1 MEIGIGPV
9 VAVVRRCHRS
19 KAGDTLPA
27 HASEVV
33 RGSRSFKNSSPV
45 RTRRVTD
52 VAQMLRRNSDTRLK
66 PTVSKQD
73 KAQRNG
79 GGKWAQSSQ
88 DWMTS
93 EEGREGGRD
102 GEEWWEGER
111 ETGSG
116 KSWRRRRLE
125 VKVGEQPIY
134 PHAFHRILLQVVRI
148 ILQKNIIQ
156 SVRGSPLIS
165 LCNQL
170 FDGLFL
176 RRITVGEQLHLSG
189 VCEGDDFCKWPGEIR
204 QLVCSKPC

>member
-1 MEIGIGPV
+1 MP
-9 VAVVRRCHRS
+9 
-19 KAGDTLPA
+19 
-27 HASEVV
+27 
-33 RGSRSFKNSSPV
+33 
-45 RTRRVTD
+45 
-52 VAQMLRRNSDTRLK
+52 
-66 PTVSKQD
+66 KQD
-73 KAQRNG
+73 KAQWNG

-93 EEGREGGRD
+93 EEGREGERD

-116 KSWRRRRLE
+116 RSWRRRRLE
-125 VKVGEQPIY
+125 VKVGEQPVY

-156 SVRGSPLIS
+156 SVRGSPRIF
-165 LCNQL
+165 LCYQL

-189 VCEGDDFCKWPGEIR
+189 IVKVMTFASGLGKLDNLSVRSHVDRILSCVCEFPKCENNHTHCAALSDHLCMPRSPLFMMR
-204 QLVCSKPC
+204 SAHTN